1 VHTLDDVEPNQGR
14 PPPFETSVAPYLLDM
29 SRLAARLVGEGDAD
43 DVAQEA
49 LTRAW
54 QRRTTFDPA
63 RGSLRSWLLA
73 ITADQARRWRT
84 RRPRP
89 VRSMPR
95 ECDTDRDRALDLRDA
110 VALLPPRQRLAVEL
124 HYYVGL
130 PVGETAEVMGISDG
144 TVKSTLAD
152 ARARLRT
159 VLEDG

>member
-1 VHTLDDVEPNQGR
+1 LDDVEPNQGR
-14 PPPFETSVAPYLLDM
+14 PPFEISVAPFLLDM
-29 SRLAARLVGEGDAD
+29 SRLAARLVGDSDAD

-63 RGSLRSWLLA
+63 RGTLRSWLLA

-89 VRSMPR
+89 VQSMPG
-95 ECDTDRDRALDLRDA
+95 EGVVDRDGALDLRDA
-110 VALLPPRQRLAVEL
+110 IALLAPRQRLAVEL

-130 PVGETAEVMGISDG
+130 SVGETAEVMGISDG

-159 VLEDG
+159 VLEER